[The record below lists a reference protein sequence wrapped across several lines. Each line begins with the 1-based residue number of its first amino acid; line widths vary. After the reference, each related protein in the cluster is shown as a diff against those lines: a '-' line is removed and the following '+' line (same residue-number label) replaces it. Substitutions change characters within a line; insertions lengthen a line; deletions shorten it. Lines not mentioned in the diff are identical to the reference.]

1 MKRFIR
7 YLYEYQNG
15 KRTRNTG
22 FVKVLEQTDTAE
34 IQIYGRG
41 FPVAGGR
48 TLEIY
53 KGGREQCDGYSDE
66 LARATYNGYGMRK
79 FLRDRSTEV
88 GGKFYSCPLIRLPEI
103 YLNIAEAMN
112 ELGKA
117 TEKDE
122 FGRDAYDYVNLVRE
136 RVKMPALTNQ
146 KVASGLPLREAILH
160 ERAVEMG
167 FEEVRYFDLVRWK
180 RSDLFKTDIER
191 LVITRNEDGSFDYVR
206 DNKIANPRGWI
217 KRWTDRSF
225 LFHWMKSTRSTDSYR
240 IRDGNKQS
248 TKD

>member
-1 MKRFIR
+1 MLFRSGDRFR
-7 YLYEYQNG
+7 
-15 KRTRNTG
+15 
-22 FVKVLEQTDTAE
+22 
-34 IQIYGRG
+34 
-41 FPVAGGR
+41 GR

-191 LVITRNEDGSFDYVR
+191 LVITRNEEIGRAHV
-206 DNKIANPRGWI
+206 
-217 KRWTDRSF
+217 
-225 LFHWMKSTRSTDSYR
+225 
-240 IRDGNKQS
+240 
-248 TKD
+248 

>member
-1 MKRFIR
+1 MKPFSSTVTVS
-7 YLYEYQNG
+7 ED
-15 KRTRNTG
+15 
-22 FVKVLEQTDTAE
+22 VLWKYTKAD
-34 IQIYGRG
+34 
-41 FPVAGGR
+41 
-48 TLEIY
+48 
-53 KGGREQCDGYSDE
+53 REQCDGYSDE

-180 RSDLFKTDIER
+180 RSRPIQNRHRTPCYHQE
-191 LVITRNEDGSFDYVR
+191 
-206 DNKIANPRGWI
+206 
-217 KRWTDRSF
+217 
-225 LFHWMKSTRSTDSYR
+225 
-240 IRDGNKQS
+240 
-248 TKD
+248 